1 MNARSAHTTA
11 SGPSRRAVASG
22 LAWSVPAVAMVSA
35 APAFAISMRKD
46 PGINGWV
53 LNSPTDLGRCRYSLD
68 VNSAPSGSAP
78 RTTDGAPYGLY
89 LYDLYDVS
97 KDASYS
103 NAKLVYWVRGNHV
116 KQNPITWQTATGH
129 SSKWSD
135 PVRGAAQ
142 TKADGFTYTPY
153 TWEYTGT
160 IDPANVKSDGRLY
173 LETFH
178 VKATDFSMSENGS
191 CLPLDYWTYRE
202 IVVDPD
208 GPTGQQQP
216 KTLNFERRNGP
227 SGPYTPRT
235 QGRMAVTP
243 DAEATAELQQLSS

>member
-11 SGPSRRAVASG
+11 SGPSRRAVATG

-35 APAFAISMRKD
+35 APSFAVSLRKD

-53 LNSPTDLGRCRYSLD
+53 LNSPTNHGGCRYSLE
-68 VNSAPSGSAP
+68 VNSAPSNPG
-78 RTTDGAPYGLY
+78 TTPDGAPFGLY
-89 LYDLYDVS
+89 LYDVS

-103 NAKLVYWVRGNHV
+103 NAKLVYWVRGTHTAT
-116 KQNPITWQTATGH
+116 QNPITWQAATGH
-129 SSKWSD
+129 STKWSG

-142 TKADGFTYTPY
+142 TKADGFMYTPY
-153 TWEYTGT
+153 TWTYTGT
-160 IDPANVKSDGRLY
+160 INPANVRSDGRLY

-178 VKATDFSMSENGS
+178 VQAVNFSMSENGR

-208 GPTGQQQP
+208 GPTGPQQP
-216 KTLNFERRNGP
+216 TTLRFERRNGQ
-227 SGPYTPRT
+227 SGPYVPRAQARSAAT
-235 QGRMAVTP
+235 L
-243 DAEATAELQQLSS
+243 DAEATAELRQLSS

>member
-11 SGPSRRAVASG
+11 SGPSRRAVATG

-35 APAFAISMRKD
+35 APSFAVSLRKD

-53 LNSPTDLGRCRYSLD
+53 LNSPTALGGCRYSLD
-68 VNSAPSGSAP
+68 VNSAPPGGGATP
-78 RTTDGAPYGLY
+78 DGAPWGLY
-89 LYDLYDVS
+89 LYDVS
-97 KDASYS
+97 SQGVYS
-103 NAKLVYWVRGNHV
+103 NAKLVYWVRGTHTAT
-116 KQNPITWQTATGH
+116 QNPITWQAATGH
-129 SSKWSD
+129 SAQWSG
-135 PVRGAAQ
+135 PVLGAAQ
-142 TKADGFTYTPY
+142 TKADGAVYTPY
-153 TWEYTGT
+153 TWTYTGT
-160 IDPANVKSDGRLY
+160 INPANVKSDGRLY

-178 VKATDFSMSENGS
+178 VKAADFSMSENRT

-208 GPTGQQQP
+208 GPTGPQQP

-227 SGPYTPRT
+227 SGPYVPRA

-243 DAEATAELQQLSS
+243 DAEATAELQQGSS

>member
-1 MNARSAHTTA
+1 MTARSASTPA
-11 SGPSRRAVASG
+11 SGPSRRAVATG

-35 APAFAISMRKD
+35 APSFAVSLRKD

-53 LNSPTDLGRCRYSLD
+53 LNSPTNHGGCRYSLE
-68 VNSAPSGSAP
+68 VNSAPSNPG
-78 RTTDGAPYGLY
+78 TTPDGAPFGLY
-89 LYDLYDVS
+89 LYDVS

-129 SSKWSD
+129 SAKWGR
-135 PVRGAAQ
+135 PETGRPQ
-142 TKADGFTYTPY
+142 TKADGFEYTPY
-153 TWEYTGT
+153 TWTYTGT
-160 IDPANVKSDGRLY
+160 INPANVKSDGRLY

-178 VKATDFSMSENGS
+178 VKAAEFSMSENFR

-208 GPTGQQQP
+208 GPTGPQQP
-216 KTLNFERRNGP
+216 MTLSFERRNGP
-227 SGPYTPRT
+227 SGPYVPGA

-243 DAEATAELQQLSS
+243 DAEATANLQQLSS

>member
-1 MNARSAHTTA
+1 MNARSASTTA
-11 SGPSRRAVASG
+11 SGPSRRAVATG

-35 APAFAISMRKD
+35 APSFAASLRKD

-53 LNSPTDLGRCRYSLD
+53 LNTPRDRGVCLRSLE
-68 VNSAPSGSAP
+68 VNSAPSGGG
-78 RTTDGAPYGLY
+78 TTPDGAPWGLY
-89 LYDLYDVS
+89 LYDVS
-97 KDASYS
+97 QDASYS
-103 NAKLVYWVRGNHV
+103 NAKLVYWVRGDHV
-116 KQNPITWQTATGH
+116 KQNPIAWQAAAGH
-129 SSKWSD
+129 SSKWSGPETGD
-135 PVRGAAQ
+135 PQ
-142 TKADGFTYTPY
+142 TKADGAVYTPY
-153 TWEYTGT
+153 TWTYTGT

-178 VKATDFSMSENGS
+178 VKTVDFSMSENGR

-202 IVVDPD
+202 IVVDAD
-208 GPTGQQQP
+208 GPNGPQAS
-216 KTLNFERRNGP
+216 KTLHFERRNGQ

>member
-11 SGPSRRAVASG
+11 SGPSRRAVATG

-35 APAFAISMRKD
+35 APSFAISLRKD

-53 LNSPTDLGRCRYSLD
+53 LNSPTALGDCRYSLE
-68 VNSAPSGSAP
+68 VNSAPTRGGATP
-78 RTTDGAPYGLY
+78 DGAPWGLY
-89 LYDLYDVS
+89 LYDVS
-97 KDASYS
+97 PQGAYS
-103 NAKLVYWVRGNHV
+103 NAKLVYWVRGTHTAT
-116 KQNPITWQTATGH
+116 QNPITWEAATGH
-129 SSKWSD
+129 STKWSG
-135 PVRGAAQ
+135 PELGAPQ
-142 TKADGFTYTPY
+142 TKADGFIYTPY
-153 TWEYTGT
+153 TWTYTGT

-178 VKATDFSMSENGS
+178 VRANNFSLSENRR

-216 KTLNFERRNGP
+216 KTLHFERRNGP
-227 SGPYTPRT
+227 SGPYVPRA
-235 QGRMAVTP
+235 QGRVAVTP
-243 DAEATAELQQLSS
+243 DAEGTVQVQSQSS

>member
-1 MNARSAHTTA
+1 MNAHSASTTA
-11 SGPSRRAVASG
+11 SGLDRRAVATG

-35 APAFAISMRKD
+35 APSFAASLRKD

-53 LNSPTDLGRCRYSLD
+53 LNSPTDLGGCRYSLE
-68 VNSAPSGSAP
+68 VNSAPSGSVP

-89 LYDLYDVS
+89 LYDVS

-103 NAKLVYWVRGNHV
+103 NAKLVYWVRGTHTETR
-116 KQNPITWQTATGH
+116 NPITWQAATGH
-129 SSKWSD
+129 STNWSG

-142 TKADGFTYTPY
+142 TKADGFMYTPY
-153 TWEYTGT
+153 TWTYTGT
-160 IDPANVKSDGRLY
+160 INPANVRSDGRLY

-178 VKATDFSMSENGS
+178 VQAVNFSMWENFR

-235 QGRMAVTP
+235 QARSAATL
-243 DAEATAELQQLSS
+243 DAEATAELRQLSS